1 MADKNSTD
9 LFSIKNKQE
18 LDTGFSFRRHKRAPI
33 DENSLIYSYTY
44 LKQEMSSPDS
54 FIYKGQIV
62 VTQGL
67 KDIEGNDTKSPIYY
81 SPWLIKNDTNDNTKY
96 YADRIVTASYNEKY
110 LEDRY
115 VKKTQLGTK
124 YTGVGQWADVKGNET
139 HTNTYSEVFNDY
151 VTNFIPIHENNN
163 KTQPYLSYAHV
174 EGYKNSVYMSYA
186 HAEGKNNI
194 IKGSVGH
201 AEGKDNQVLG
211 YAGHVEGVLNIASGA
226 YSHAQGKNSSAQ
238 GEASFVSGINSSASG
253 KGSVGLGGNVTS
265 SNTYSFATGINTQ
278 AIANYAFAEGSMSVA
293 SGEAGHAEGFY
304 TYAKA
309 SYTHAEG
316 NNTYAEAEA
325 SHSEGFVTHANGK
338 YSHAEGNES
347 VATGEAS
354 HAEGNSKALGKYS
367 HSEGTGKVESGIAAH
382 AEGSGT
388 ASGDYSHAE
397 GSGKATGLG
406 AHAEGQ
412 SIATGS
418 FTHAEGTGNAT
429 AQYAHA
435 EGNSTYAIKDY
446 AHAEGNATQS
456 NGMGAHAEGN
466 STTAEG
472 MGAHAEGNSTISKG
486 EGAHAEG
493 TSTVAVGKGSHAEG
507 YNTTAT
513 GINSHTEGNS
523 TTAAKDYAHAEG
535 NNTTANGIASHVE
548 GERSEAN
555 GDYSHAEGNTT
566 SADGNYSHV
575 EGNKSNALG
584 NYSHAEGRE
593 TKAQGIGSHTEGYLT
608 VSGRQ
613 RKDVDNNNIIPTNYG
628 HAEGCFT
635 TATGDFAHTEGTYTA
650 TFNTAAHAE
659 GAYAH
664 ARGTYSHAGGFY
676 SLATNASEFAIG
688 KYNRSY
694 TAPGN
699 NGTIIEGENITNV
712 SNEFARVNNK
722 YLPGRFPTGITD
734 KNNLT
739 SVGKY
744 DDSYTTVFSIGNG
757 STGDT
762 SNGPSPL
769 YNSNNQDAGQYVKA
783 HSRHNIMDIRK
794 NGQMYYDG
802 GMIVGGEVVAPTS
815 YSYVN
820 SLGPTAYLTT
830 VMRALLVQPKYYRPS
845 LQYYIWYKG
854 NDNSRTTQSDKGIGW
869 SYFQS
874 GVTSDGICEVGATTQ
889 FEIQFRAFNVGVDKP
904 QNIDPIYGT
913 SLGNMLGYSTGV
925 TEITY
930 QAIATDSNISA
941 QKFNTVTHNKELLA
955 GMKSSDPE
963 IKYWPKRL
971 VSNNEN
977 VRDSNYIYLNDT
989 GAKDPY
995 HKFNWAPPYDY
1006 INSYNLA
1013 YYSSYCNAVDNKGAF
1028 GEYGKTDYRTGL
1040 YSTKSKISNN
1050 IKLDKEGTYR
1060 VWKAT
1065 SYTFNPATQ
1074 MYFQQLMEKA
1084 TYIPDDGAAPYD
1096 KFGKM
1101 TSASSATFVLTS
1113 RYRIYYGVTND
1124 VPYVIEDGVLK
1135 PNELWKKWTQNEL
1148 LGNKNDA
1155 AGRPNGDIVNND
1167 HGHLFGKCR
1176 TDINNTVKVNPGD
1189 REYFTRPIS
1198 QSVKT
1203 CWFAYPT
1210 DIYKLCK
1217 HNSSA
1222 VPKGFYMY
1230 YKNQMNV
1237 ESALDTGVRTPASD
1251 NDNGDALSTTNTGRE
1266 KYEFTTDNPI
1276 NPSGLRYHIVAVCA
1290 PGDIT
1295 KGTWGFAFERK

>member
-9 LFSIKNKQE
+9 LFTIKNKQE
-18 LDTGFSFRRHKRAPI
+18 LDVGFSIRRHKRTPF
-33 DENSLIYSYTY
+33 DENSLLYSYTY
-44 LKQEMSSPDS
+44 LEEEMRSVDS

-81 SPWLIKNDTNDNTKY
+81 SPWLIKNDTNDNTKF

-115 VKKTQLGTK
+115 VKKTQLGTR
-124 YTGVGQWADVKGNET
+124 YTGVGQWADVKGIET

-151 VTNFIPIHENNN
+151 VTNFISVHENND
-163 KTQPYLSYAHV
+163 KEQPYLSYAHV
-174 EGYKNSVYMSYA
+174 EGYNNSVYMSY
-186 HAEGKNNI
+186 
-194 IKGSVGH
+194 VH
-201 AEGKDNQVLG
+201 AEGKDNIIRGKSAHAEGMQNQAMSLASHAEG
-211 YAGHVEGVLNIASGA
+211 YKNIVGGIFAHVQGA
-226 YSHAQGKNSSAQ
+226 YSQALGESSFA
-238 GEASFVSGINSSASG
+238 SGIGVSAG
-253 KGSVGLGGNVTS
+253 GIGSVAFGRNTYA
-265 SNTYSFATGINTQ
+265 SNSYSFAVGIDSK
-278 AIANYAFAEGSMSVA
+278 AIADYAVAEGNATTA
-293 SGEAGHAEGFY
+293 SGNSSHSEGY
-304 TYAKA
+304 KSVSSGTY
-309 SYTHAEG
+309 SHAEG
-316 NNTYAEAEA
+316 NNTYATAES
-325 SHSEGFVTHANGK
+325 SHAEGFNTYANGTYSHVEGNGSK
-338 YSHAEGNES
+338 AEGSGSHAEGFSIANGTYSHAEG
-347 VATGEAS
+347 TGKVVSGFAA
-354 HAEGNSKALGKYS
+354 HAEGNSN
-367 HSEGTGKVESGIAAH
+367 
-382 AEGSGT
+382 

-397 GSGKATGLG
+397 GGGNATGKG

-412 SIATGS
+412 SVATGT
-418 FTHAEGTGNAT
+418 FTHAEGTGT
-429 AQYAHA
+429 AEAEYAHA
-435 EGNSTYAIKDY
+435 EGNSTFATNNY
-446 AHAEGNATQS
+446 AHAEGNAT
-456 NGMGAHAEGN
+456 N
-466 STTAEG
+466 S
-472 MGAHAEGNSTISKG
+472 S
-486 EGAHAEG
+486 
-493 TSTVAVGKGSHAEG
+493 
-507 YNTTAT
+507 
-513 GINSHTEGNS
+513 GIG
-523 TTAAKDYAHAEG
+523 AHAEG
-535 NNTTANGIASHVE
+535 NNTIASGQGAHAEGNNTNSIGVGAHAEGTQTKAQGDGSHSEGYNTKALGQNSHTEGNGSEAHGQYAHAEGNTTKAKGIASHVE

-555 GDYSHAEGNTT
+555 GEYSHAEGN
-566 SADGNYSHV
+566 SVIADGNYSHV

-584 NYSHAEGRE
+584 DYSHAEGRE

-608 VSGRQ
+608 VSGRE
-613 RKDVDNNNIIPTNYG
+613 RKDVDNNDIIPTNYG

-676 SLATNASEFAIG
+676 SLATNTSEFSIG

-699 NGTIIEGENITNV
+699 NDILVEGENIRNV

-739 SVGKY
+739 NVGKY

-762 SNGPSPL
+762 SAGPSPL
-769 YNSNNQDAGQYVKA
+769 YNNNNQDAGQYVKA

-845 LQYYIWYKG
+845 LQYAIWYTG
-854 NDNSRTTQSDKGIGW
+854 NRIANAVTSNDSVGW
-869 SYFQS
+869 SYFQNS
-874 GVTSDGICEVGATTQ
+874 QNSDGICEVGATTS

-904 QNIDPIYGT
+904 ENIDPIYGT
-913 SLGNMLGYSTGV
+913 PLGNMLGYSTGIR
-925 TEITY
+925 EITY
-930 QAIATDSNISA
+930 FKLPNNSNISA
-941 QKFNTVTHNKELLA
+941 QKFDKVIHNKELLA
-955 GMKSSDPE
+955 GMKSDTA
-963 IKYWPKRL
+963 KYWPKRL
-971 VSNNEN
+971 VANNED
-977 VRDSNYIYLNDT
+977 VTDPNYIYLNDT

-995 HKFNWAPPYDY
+995 HTFNWAPPYDY
-1006 INSYNLA
+1006 KNSYNLA
-1013 YYSSYCNAVDNKGAF
+1013 YYSSYCNAVDNRGAF
-1028 GEYGKTDYRTGL
+1028 GEIGKTDYKIGL
-1040 YSTKSKISNN
+1040 YSTRSTISDK
-1050 IKLDKEGTYR
+1050 IKLDREGKFT
-1060 VWKAT
+1060 VWTAY
-1065 SYTFNPATQ
+1065 SYIFNPATQ

-1096 KFGKM
+1096 KF
-1101 TSASSATFVLTS
+1101 TELPSYSSASFTLSA
-1113 RYRIYYGVTND
+1113 RYRIYYGTTND
-1124 VPYVIEDGVLK
+1124 VPYIMEDGIRK
-1135 PNELWKKWTQNEL
+1135 PNPLWKKWTQNEF
-1148 LGNKNDA
+1148 LGNKNA
-1155 AGRPNGDIVNND
+1155 AVGRSNGDID
-1167 HGHLFGKCR
+1167 HGHLYGNLQVASGKPQQSNA
-1176 TDINNTVKVNPGD
+1176 T
-1189 REYFTRPIS
+1189 IS
-1198 QSVKT
+1198 RSVKT

-1210 DIYKLCK
+1210 NIYKLCK

-1222 VPKGFYMY
+1222 VPNGFYMY

-1266 KYEFTTDNPI
+1266 KYEFTTDNLI